1 MNNALTRQNDLRGF
15 ASSIQDEAD
24 HYAAGLAAKK
34 NSYLNNVASTA
45 RDWGDKLDVAKQHL
59 ENADTLLRTGLE
71 GEGAV
76 GGAWV
81 AAKKLKAAWTKK
93 FGNARR
99 GMTERANSRPGEEGN
114 GGGEGE
120 GEGGA
125 GETVEPEPEMGSG
138 GGGEISEP
146 QFQELPNEADERS
159 AMGGEDRNANLGR
172 EDVGGGEGE
181 GAGRGASQG
190 VEEGGTEMDEMYEV
204 ARSTGRPGAQ
214 TGVETEGADDYAERG
229 LTNDLADVNP
239 QQQFERR
246 RMVMED
252 RDAPGRPGQP
262 KNQDAGQKEDPGE
275 ETKEEDDDFQE
286 SQGGGE
292 STTGDA
298 VGSEGGGEITTGGN
312 QASTGTGEAVDE
324 GETALTNTAETG
336 AEDLA
341 EMGAVDTGLDEA
353 AAATSWIPF
362 IGEILGGA
370 AAIASLGT
378 AIAGGVEAIE
388 AGNVEDKVQKQGVAA
403 VAAIQQQRQ
412 TAQNVA
418 GGYVAPVVTSEAI

>member
-81 AAKKLKAAWTKK
+81 AAKKLKSAWTKK
-93 FGNARR
+93 FGSARQ
-99 GMTERANSRPGEEGN
+99 GMNSRTNSRPGEEGN

-146 QFQELPNEADERS
+146 QFQELPIEADERS

-172 EDVGGGEGE
+172 EGDSGGGGES
-181 GAGRGASQG
+181 GA

-204 ARSTGRPGAQ
+204 SRSTGRAGAR

-229 LTNDLADVNP
+229 LTNDLTDVNP

-252 RDAPGRPGQP
+252 RDAEGRPGQP
-262 KNQDAGQKEDPGE
+262 KNQGDQEGQKEDAP
-275 ETKEEDDDFQE
+275 ETESKEDDAFDE
-286 SQGGGE
+286 GEGGGE

-298 VGSEGGGEITTGGN
+298 VGSEGSGEITTGGN
-312 QASTGTGEAVDE
+312 QAGTGMGEAVDE
-324 GETALTNTAETG
+324 SETALTRTAEGG

-388 AGNVEDKVQKQGVAA
+388 AGNKEDQVQKQGVAA
-403 VAAIQQQRQ
+403 VAAVRQQAQ

-418 GGYVAPVVTSEAI
+418 GGYVAPTVTSEAI